1 MESFKP
7 PSAQES
13 LQLAMTELQKNQV
26 LDMMRGQLR
35 RLVDDVLIT
44 VNGTADLPEGAD
56 EWLDHEV
63 AQRFEQM
70 LSVCSP
76 EMWEAIS
83 KPIMDKRAAEHLK
96 MLAMQSLTL
105 EAARNP
111 VPQFILDIAKGA
123 GAEPSGKDIKA
134 R

>member
-1 MESFKP
+1 MKDV
-7 PSAQES
+7 SAEES
-13 LQLAMTELQKNQV
+13 LKLAMTELQKNQV

-35 RLVDDVLIT
+35 RLVDEVVYAMTGDYGLE
-44 VNGTADLPEGAD
+44 NGDRWVDGQ
-56 EWLDHEV
+56 V
-63 AQRFEQM
+63 ALCLERM

-123 GAEPSGKDIKA
+123 SVEPSGKDLKA